1 MSAPA
6 GSAAL
11 VVEDDNLM
19 AAVIKA
25 LLVKQGWTVDVVG
38 DGESGL
44 KRLTEQPDRWRLAVV
59 DLFLPHL
66 SGLDL
71 IRQVR
76 ARPELG
82 ATPIIVLSASA
93 QEGDV
98 VTALEIGADDFL
110 TKPLRP
116 SEFLARLKRVRRA
129 A

>member
-1 MSAPA
+1 MNAPVA
-6 GSAAL
+6 STAL

-19 AAVIKA
+19 AAVVKA

-38 DGESGL
+38 DGASGL
-44 KRLTEQPDRWRLAVV
+44 KRLTEQPDKWRLAVV

-82 ATPIIVLSASA
+82 ALSIIVLSASA

-116 SEFLARLKRVRRA
+116 SEFLARLKRVRRVS
-129 A
+129 

>member
-1 MSAPA
+1 MSASA
-6 GSAAL
+6 ESAAL

-19 AAVIKA
+19 AAVVKA

-38 DGESGL
+38 DGESAL
-44 KRLTEQPDRWRLAVV
+44 RRLTEQPDKWRLAVV

>member
-1 MSAPA
+1 MNAPVA
-6 GSAAL
+6 PAAL

-19 AAVIKA
+19 AAVVKA

-38 DGESGL
+38 DGESGI
-44 KRLTEQPDRWRLAVV
+44 KRLTERPDRWRLAVV

-76 ARPELG
+76 ARSELD

-116 SEFLARLKRVRRA
+116 SEFLARLKRLRKA
-129 A
+129 P

>member
-1 MSAPA
+1 MSAP
-6 GSAAL
+6 AAL

-19 AAVIKA
+19 ASVLKA
-25 LLVKQGWTVDVVG
+25 LLTKQGWEVDIAP
-38 DGESGL
+38 DGQSGL
-44 KRLTEQPDRWRLAVV
+44 QRLVDRPDHWGLAVV

-76 ARPELG
+76 ARPEL
-82 ATPIIVLSASA
+82 ADTPIIVLSASA

-98 VTALEIGADDFL
+98 VTALEIGANDFL

-116 SEFLARLKRVRRA
+116 SEFLARLKRVRRPA
-129 A
+129 

>member
-1 MSAPA
+1 MNAPA

-19 AAVIKA
+19 AAVVKA

-38 DGESGL
+38 DGESAL
-44 KRLTEQPDRWRLAVV
+44 KRLTEQPDKWRLAVV

-82 ATPIIVLSASA
+82 SIPIIVLSASA

>member
-1 MSAPA
+1 MNAPVA
-6 GSAAL
+6 SAAL

-19 AAVIKA
+19 AAVVKA

-38 DGESGL
+38 DGASGL
-44 KRLTEQPDRWRLAVV
+44 KRLTEQPDKWRLAVV

-82 ATPIIVLSASA
+82 DTSIIVLSASA

-116 SEFLARLKRVRRA
+116 SEFLARLKRVRRVS
-129 A
+129 